1 MVHGQYR
8 LIMKLNNI
16 LEMNVGGVRP
26 ADDHE
31 EPDYKRNSDLSDKFI
46 ECIKTYTNGQ
56 VDLKGADAASASEG
70 ILFREPGGGLG
81 YWIAAGVMHD
91 AGYSLF
97 RDHKDTDAGFIKAL
111 KAIGMTRGEAVH
123 ILHQRDL

>member
-1 MVHGQYR
+1 ME
-8 LIMKLNNI
+8 LIDI
-16 LEMNVGGVRP
+16 LEMNMGSVKIS
-26 ADDHE
+26 DEHE
-31 EPDYKRNSDLSDKFI
+31 EPDYKRNSALSDKFI
-46 ECIKTYTNGQ
+46 ECLKTYTHGQ
-56 VDLKGADAASASEG
+56 VDLKGGDAASASEG

-91 AGYSLF
+91 AGYSLY
-97 RDHKDTDAGFIKAL
+97 RDHKDTDADFIKAL